1 MKKYTFQD
9 IRDQGLL
16 IYEYIRGSHCQGTDI
31 ETSDR
36 DTGGIYLAPAEQLL
50 GLGFDYQDEIK
61 SEKNDDSWMEL
72 NKFMRLLLKSNP
84 TVLEALFIDD
94 EFVLYEHPIITELK
108 KHRGI
113 FLTKEC
119 FKPFYAYGVSQIKKA
134 RGLNKKIVQPIVERK
149 TVLDFCYT
157 FYKQGSTKIQNWLDY
172 RGLNQRYCGLVNIPN
187 MGDTIGVY
195 YDWGNHFLN
204 EKKDC
209 DELIHI
215 AQGRLPNGL
224 KSRRST
230 DELEYVNTTDVINKI
245 KKSND
250 SEMIK
255 SLEEELRYIHLTNM
269 LVFIV
274 KTYGIK
280 SYLSFRYWIDTQK
293 PIGYKGITNE
303 AMTSNE
309 VRLSSVAKDEKP
321 ICYMTFNKDAYQT
334 HCKEYKDYK
343 DWEKNRN
350 PIRYESNLN
359 HSYDSKNLSHSF
371 RLVNMCIEIAK
382 GEGMKVNRRNIDR
395 NFLLEVRHHKY
406 EYEELIERLDEKIKE
421 MEEAIKVSTIPE
433 SIDIETVNNLLLDI
447 RRKQL
452 KLC

>member
-36 DTGGIYLAPAEQLL
+36 DTGGIYLSPAEQLL

-94 EFVLYEHPIITELK
+94 EFILYEHPIITELK
-108 KHRGI
+108 KHRDI

-204 EKKDC
+204 EKIDC
-209 DELIHI
+209 DELIYI

-224 KSRRST
+224 KSKRSI
-230 DELEYVNTTDVINKI
+230 DELEYVNTTNVINKI

-250 SEMIK
+250 SEVIK

-269 LVFIV
+269 LTFIV
-274 KTYGIK
+274 KTYGIR

-395 NFLLEVRHHKY
+395 DFLLEVRHHKY

-421 MEEAIKVSTIPE
+421 MEEAIKASTIPE
-433 SIDIETVNNLLLDI
+433 TINIETVNNLLLDI

>member
-16 IYEYIRGSHCQGTDI
+16 LYEYIRGSHCQGTDI
-31 ETSDR
+31 ETSDM
-36 DTGGIYLAPAEQLL
+36 DTGAIYLAPAEQLL

-108 KHRGI
+108 KHRDI

-157 FYKQGSTKIQNWLDY
+157 FYKQGSTKVQNWLDY

-204 EKKDC
+204 EKRDY
-209 DELIHI
+209 DYLIYL
-215 AQGRLPNGL
+215 AQGRLPNDL
-224 KSRRST
+224 KSSRSLN
-230 DELEYVNTTDVINKI
+230 ELEYVNTTDVINKI

-250 SEMIK
+250 SEEIK

-280 SYLSFRYWIDTQK
+280 SYLSFRYWIEAQK

-395 NFLLEVRHHKY
+395 DFLLEVRHHKY
-406 EYEELIERLDEKIKE
+406 EYEELIEKLDDKIKE

-433 SIDIETVNNLLLDI
+433 AIDVETVNNLLLDI